1 MSEAVDVQ
9 LRTMTSRLGNI
20 MDRTDALEVRVRDMS
35 LYLVEAERK
44 ILDELEALR
53 SDMVNMGL
61 KSNYMM
67 ANVVQR
73 IDTIGDKI
81 KQININL

>member
-1 MSEAVDVQ
+1 MSEAVEVQ
-9 LRTMTSRLGNI
+9 LRTMTSRLGNV
-20 MDRTDALEVRVRDMS
+20 MDRTDALEVRIRDMS

-73 IDTIGDKI
+73 IDTIGDEI

>member
-1 MSEAVDVQ
+1 MSEAVEVQ
-9 LRTMTSRLGNI
+9 LRTMTSRLGNV
-20 MDRTDALEVRVRDMS
+20 MNRTDALEVRVRDMS

-73 IDTIGDKI
+73 IDAIGDKI